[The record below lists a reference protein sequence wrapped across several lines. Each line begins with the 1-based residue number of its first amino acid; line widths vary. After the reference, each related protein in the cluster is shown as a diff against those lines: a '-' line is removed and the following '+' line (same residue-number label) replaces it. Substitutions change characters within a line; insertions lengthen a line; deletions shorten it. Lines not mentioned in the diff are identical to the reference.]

1 MNKRVAV
8 GAVACLLLAAIAGTV
23 ASIGA
28 RPARAVATS
37 PTLLAEVPASIPP
50 NGAAVDQ
57 GGIVVLEPHDM
68 ADASTLLTK
77 DDAIR
82 TARHEAGGDNAPQVQ
97 ATAVLADVTITATI
111 PDAGESGAGWA
122 NIQDR
127 SAWVVTFTSPT
138 PFNPCQGMISPQ
150 GENIPSLNLMVTRY
164 NTVTDAQT
172 GQFLWGFYTK

>member
-68 ADASTLLTK
+68 ADASTFR
-77 DDAIR
+77 I
-82 TARHEAGGDNAPQVQ
+82 
-97 ATAVLADVTITATI
+97 
-111 PDAGESGAGWA
+111 
-122 NIQDR
+122 
-127 SAWVVTFTSPT
+127 
-138 PFNPCQGMISPQ
+138 
-150 GENIPSLNLMVTRY
+150 
-164 NTVTDAQT
+164 
-172 GQFLWGFYTK
+172 GQPGL